1 MDYKLPDAI
10 NDYRVHHTFSTNVI
24 YSEIHHPL
32 PDNVVDN
39 LRAKGHVVTDSMLD
53 AVIQAVYIDR
63 KNHRIY
69 AESDP
74 WKKGKASGY

>member
-1 MDYKLPDAI
+1 MDYKLSDAI
-10 NDYRVHHTFSTNVI
+10 KDSRVQHTFLPNVI
-24 YSEIHHPL
+24 YNEVPYPL
-32 PDNVVDN
+32 PANIVDK
-39 LRAKGHVVTDSMLD
+39 LRAKGHVVTDSISD

-74 WKKGKASGY
+74 RKEGKASGY